1 MFTSSIGN
9 DKYQLLNTL
18 KTTSHYT
25 LDTSFV
31 AVMELTFGCRTLE
44 FAPLKFNCSL
54 KQTQYIK
61 HGVCCKQYV
70 TENE

>member
-1 MFTSSIGN
+1 MTN
-9 DKYQLLNTL
+9 EKYQLINTV
-18 KTTSHYT
+18 KNTSRYK

-54 KQTQYIK
+54 KQTETQYIK
-61 HGVCCKQYV
+61 HGFCCQQYV
-70 TENE
+70 FENE